1 MLALCIMS
9 ALPVANWLND
19 NTPMW
24 LGNNGSINLGTIS
37 TLNTNHVVLDG
48 QSLDCT
54 SAAGGTLLINGQ
66 ALASATGLTSSIANW
81 AQFPALSTIAYTTSG
96 GSGGTINMSVGQF
109 STLQN
114 LAGSISS
121 LNVSSINGYN
131 ANSSGG
137 VIIDATNTYSYSTS
151 NATPTTSPTQ
161 VAGVATGLYTLVV
174 GKKYQIAVPVNGYLG
189 STDGVLYMSASLGTA
204 STQCFPQALDSASS
218 HTTGQL
224 EPRILSGVV
233 TATAT
238 DAGLYLYIWRGSIT
252 FTPNSSLQIYVNP
265 ATVAG
270 GLTNGGI
277 TITQLT

>member
-1 MLALCIMS
+1 MLLLCIMS
-9 ALPVANWLND
+9 ALPVANWLSD

-24 LGNNGSINLGTIS
+24 LGNNGSIAAGTIS
-37 TLNTNHVVLDG
+37 TITTNHMVLDG
-48 QSLDCT
+48 QTLDAT
-54 SAAGGTLLINGQ
+54 SAGGGTLLINGQ
-66 ALASATGLTSSIANW
+66 AIASAQTLTSSIANW
-81 AQFPALSTIAYTTSG
+81 AQFPALSTIAYTTAG

-131 ANSSGG
+131 ANSQGG
-137 VIIDATNTYSYSTS
+137 TIIDSTNRYTYSTS
-151 NATPTTSPTQ
+151 NATPTTTPTQ

-174 GKKYQIAVPVNGYLG
+174 GKQYQIMVPINGYVG

-204 STQCFPQALDSASS
+204 STQCFPQALDSSTS

-224 EPRILSGVV
+224 EPRILQGVV

-238 DAGLYLYIWRGSIT
+238 DAGLYLYIWRGSIA
-252 FTPNSSLQIYVNP
+252 FNQNSSLQIYVNP
-265 ATVAG
+265 VTVAG
-270 GLTNGGI
+270 GLTNGGL
-277 TITQLT
+277 TITQLN